1 MRLDFPQEQRRQ
13 REITFDAPRPAD
25 RGVSKVQESD
35 PILRR
40 LKALSERAGQHR
52 LNHEPPRRGRSAPQ
66 QKEHEAPANPHRP
79 SDLREMPDAR
89 RTQRNR
95 IPSQT
100 IGMQLRPEEKRT
112 MLELG
117 RFRVVRTGDLADAL
131 YNGKQRKLDEDLS
144 YLRSKGLVT
153 TRHINLRRDGKRR
166 TIERV
171 EVATLTKDGR
181 AWLRK
186 SGEVPQ
192 GQTVYAGFVKPRELE
207 HDSLIYRAYHKEAEK
222 IEERGGTSLR
232 VKLDFEIKADVQ
244 KAIYA
249 ERKAGPKRDMA
260 AIKQQVAKQQEL
272 PFVDG
277 KIQIPDARIEYDREP
292 KAGEDL
298 DQGSRTGHEDIE
310 VLTAAYSAGHLRA
323 KAQAGFRAYAAGAD
337 RASISAKIE
346 DDHDMMRDVLDL

>member
-1 MRLDFPQEQRRQ
+1 MRFDIPQDVPRQ
-13 REITFDAPRPAD
+13 RDVARDAPAAEP
-25 RGVSKVQESD
+25 KVPRELESH

-40 LKALSERAGQHR
+40 LQSLSERADEHR
-52 LNHEPPRRGRSAPQ
+52 LNHEPPRRTKSAQ
-66 QKEHEAPANPHRP
+66 QKEHETPARQGDP
-79 SDLREMPDAR
+79 RETPDSR

-95 IPSQT
+95 IPQQT
-100 IGMQLRPEEKRT
+100 IGMQLRPEERRA

-117 RFRVVRTGDLADAL
+117 RFRVVRTADLADTV
-131 YNGKQRKLDEDLS
+131 YHGKHRKLDEDLS

-153 TRHINLRRDGKRR
+153 TRHINLRRDGKRLS
-166 TIERV
+166 IERV

-192 GQTVYAGFVKPRELE
+192 GQTVYYGFVKPREME
-207 HDSLIYRAYHKEAEK
+207 HDSLIYRAYRKEAEK
-222 IEERGGTSLR
+222 IEDRGGTTLR

-249 ERKAGPKRDMA
+249 ERKADPKRDMA
-260 AIKQQVAKQQEL
+260 EIKEQVAKQQEL

-277 KIQIPDARIEYDREP
+277 RIQIPDARIEYDREP
-292 KAGEDL
+292 KPGEDI

-323 KAQAGFRAYAAGAD
+323 KAQAGFRAYAASAD
-337 RASISAKIE
+337 RASITAKIE

>member
-1 MRLDFPQEQRRQ
+1 MRIPQDIPQRR
-13 REITFDAPRPAD
+13 EIAPDAPGTAERNVP
-25 RGVSKVQESD
+25 KEQESH

-40 LKALSERAGQHR
+40 LKALSERAGEHR
-52 LNHEPPRRGRSAPQ
+52 LNHEPPRRTRSAPQ
-66 QKEHEAPANPHRP
+66 QKEHDTLERREVKDAREAQD
-79 SDLREMPDAR
+79 SR
-89 RTQRNR
+89 RTQRNH
-95 IPSQT
+95 IPAQA
-100 IGMQLRPEEKRT
+100 IGMQLRPEERKT

-117 RFRVVRTGDLADAL
+117 RFRVIRTDDLADAV
-131 YNGKQRKLDEDLS
+131 YDGKRRMLREDLS

-166 TIERV
+166 HIDRI

-186 SGEVPQ
+186 SGEVPA
-192 GQTVYAGFVKPRELE
+192 GQTVYAGFVKPREME
-207 HDSLIYRAYHKEAEK
+207 HDSLIYRAYRKEAEK
-222 IEERGGTSLR
+222 IADQGGTNLR

-249 ERKAGPKRDMA
+249 ERKADPKRDMA
-260 AIKQQVAKQQEL
+260 DIKEQVAKQQEL

-277 KIQIPDARIEYDREP
+277 RIQIPDARIEYDRKVEN
-292 KAGEDL
+292 

-310 VLTAAYSAGHLRA
+310 VLTAAYRPGHLRA

-337 RASISAKIE
+337 RASITAKIE
-346 DDHDMMRDVLDL
+346 DEHHMMRDVLDL